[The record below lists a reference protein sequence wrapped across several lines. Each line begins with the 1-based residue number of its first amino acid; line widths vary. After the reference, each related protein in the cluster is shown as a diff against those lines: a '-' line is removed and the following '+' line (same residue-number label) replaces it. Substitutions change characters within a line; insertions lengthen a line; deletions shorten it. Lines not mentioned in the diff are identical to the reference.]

1 MSSTYYKP
9 TTIIP
14 TGSFTYNSIDWT
26 TSQPGS
32 NRTIYRMDSTLVSS
46 SNAILNYLTPSYTPN
61 GTVYHE
67 FNLLYGT
74 YILDFNCTDIA
85 YSFKI
90 DFRVS
95 ANNKNWANVL
105 VNNDDYNNNF
115 INIDRTGSNN
125 NNHILNAVTYNTL
138 NSLNYAN
145 FTVTIPYQAIN
156 SCIILLRKTG

>member
-1 MSSTYYKP
+1 M
-9 TTIIP
+9 
-14 TGSFTYNSIDWT
+14 G
-26 TSQPGS
+26 
-32 NRTIYRMDSTLVSS
+32 STLVSS
-46 SNAILNYLTPSYTPN
+46 SNAILNYLTHSYTSN

-95 ANNKNWANVL
+95 ANNKNWANVS
-105 VNNDDYNNNF
+105 VNNADYNNNF
-115 INIDRTGSNN
+115 INIDGSGTGNN
-125 NNHILNAVTYNTL
+125 TCSVNAVTFNTL

-145 FTVTIPYQAIN
+145 FTVTIPYQAI
-156 SCIILLRKTG
+156 SGCIILLRKTG